1 MTLPSPKSHTKQV
14 DMAKSGKPNG
24 NSSALTEDHAQTS
37 GENSQ
42 TNVQINVSSPITL
55 LEEDPFSS
63 ESSKIL
69 FDGMDELRRCGASVD
84 LDLPQLVIV
93 GQQSAGKS
101 SLLRS
106 LTDIP
111 FPVGD
116 GLCTR
121 FATRIISRRSAP
133 DTADEVK
140 ISIEP
145 GDLDLKEKREPFNPH
160 VPSIT
165 AEVFRS
171 IFEQA
176 GEHMGIVSKGG
187 PSERR
192 KNFSS
197 DVLRI
202 ELHGPNRSHFGILD
216 VPGIFHAV
224 TDTVTKEDMRRVD
237 AMVTSHMKMPGNVII
252 CVAPATDNLANQ
264 QIFTMAKEHAES
276 SRVVGVFTKCDK
288 APHPK
293 SIVRIVR
300 DNKEIALHNG
310 WFVVQNLPEDSKLDQ
325 EAEEKAT
332 FRQDPWIEIPA
343 KQRGTAELKK
353 FLANTLSSRIR
364 KAFPDV
370 QKKLKALL
378 ADEHRRLNALGEER
392 PTADRRR
399 QYLLKILGRF
409 QELARDSLVAP
420 ERLPSDAM
428 KLRGMTQKAMQD
440 FADRM
445 ELSGHLHNFISIRLV
460 DNDVNT
466 ETAPLYKE
474 IRNQIGVNRGEELAG
489 MTNPAV
495 MKPLFAKQ
503 TSKWESFG
511 QAYLEEVVE
520 MSRNVSLRILD
531 YVSWEMS
538 IPEHTKSE
546 LKNIIL
552 EFEVSSR
559 NAATRGIHEY
569 CHKKKTSMMVTT
581 DKLFEQ
587 KVKQAQR
594 ERFTKAVT
602 RYRAVNPPENFLPAP
617 TNDENSKFAAKFRDV
632 SLAWVIVDMPS
643 MEKLFEEI
651 HPRATRNT
659 EDEIHDLLKAYYE
672 IALEAFKAHVISQI
686 VEEGFLQDPKGPILG
701 LSDKYVL
708 SLDEEQI
715 EILGGEDEI
724 VVATRN
730 KATADVKRLEEAL
743 KIAGETWRKSML
755 VER

>member
-1 MTLPSPKSHTKQV
+1 MASPTSKSHTKHA
-14 DMAKSGKPNG
+14 DMFKSSKSSGSSPTSPEDHLKTNGTNGQTNTEVNG
-24 NSSALTEDHAQTS
+24 NA
-37 GENSQ
+37 
-42 TNVQINVSSPITL
+42 PITL

-145 GDLDLKEKREPFNPH
+145 GDSELREKREPFNPH

-176 GEHMGIVSKGG
+176 GEHMGIVSREG
-187 PSERR
+187 PLKKR

-224 TDTVTKEDMRRVD
+224 TDTVTKEDMKRVD
-237 AMVTSHMKMPGNVII
+237 DMVISHMKMPENVII

-264 QIFTMAKEHAES
+264 QIFTMAKQHAES
-276 SRVVGVFTKCDK
+276 SRVVGVFTKCDR

-300 DNKEIALHNG
+300 ENKEIALHNG
-310 WFVVQNLPEDSKLDQ
+310 WFVVQNLPEDSTLDQ
-325 EAEEKAT
+325 ETEEMTT
-332 FRQDPWIEIPA
+332 FRQEPWIEIPA

-370 QKKLKALL
+370 QKKLKVLL
-378 ADEHRRLNALGEER
+378 AHEHQKLTALGEER

-399 QYLLKILGRF
+399 EYLLKILGRY
-409 QELARDSLVAP
+409 QELARDSLMAP

-428 KLRGMTQKAMQD
+428 KLRGMTQSAMQN

-445 ELSGHLHNFISIRLV
+445 EFSGHFHDFVNIDSIN
-460 DNDVNT
+460 NDVEI
-466 ETAPLYKE
+466 ETAPLYRE
-474 IRNQIGVNRGEELAG
+474 IRNQIYVNRGEELAG

-511 QAYLEEVVE
+511 QEYLEEVVE
-520 MSRNVSLRILD
+520 MSRKVSLRILD
-531 YVSWEMS
+531 YVAKEMR
-538 IPEHTKSE
+538 IPDHTKSE
-546 LKNIIL
+546 LKNTIL

-559 NAATRGIHEY
+559 QVATQGIQHY
-569 CHKKKTSMMVTT
+569 CHKNKTSMMVTT
-581 DKLFEQ
+581 NKLFEQ
-587 KVKQAQR
+587 KVKQAQTD
-594 ERFTKAVT
+594 RFMKALT
-602 RYRAVNPPENFLPAP
+602 RYRTINPPESFLPALMDGDNP
-617 TNDENSKFAAKFRDV
+617 KLTAKFKEV
-632 SLAWVIVDMPS
+632 CPAWVIVDMVS
-643 MEKLFEEI
+643 MAKLFEEV

-672 IALEAFKAHVISQI
+672 ISLEAFKEHIISQI
-686 VEEGFLQDPKGPILG
+686 VEVFLQDSKGPVLG

-715 EILGGEDEI
+715 DILGGEDET
-724 VVATRN
+724 VVADRSTS
-730 KATADVKRLEEAL
+730 KADIRRLEEAMR
-743 KIAGETWRKSML
+743 IAEETWRKSML

>member
-1 MTLPSPKSHTKQV
+1 MFWFNSKARGARVGVPERVVSV
-14 DMAKSGKPNG
+14 NG
-24 NSSALTEDHAQTS
+24 
-37 GENSQ
+37 
-42 TNVQINVSSPITL
+42 SSPLSL

-145 GDLDLKEKREPFNPH
+145 GDSELREMGEPFNPH

-165 AEVFRS
+165 AEVFKS

-176 GEHMGIVSKGG
+176 GEHMGIASKDG
-187 PSERR
+187 PLKKR

-202 ELHGPNRSHFGILD
+202 ELLGPNRSHFGILD
-216 VPGIFHAV
+216 VPGIFH
-224 TDTVTKEDMRRVD
+224 TITNTVTKEDMRRVD
-237 AMVTSHMKMPGNVII
+237 AMVTSHMKKPENVII

-264 QIFTMAKEHAES
+264 QIFEMAKEHAES
-276 SRVVGVFTKCDK
+276 SRVVGVFTKCDM

-310 WFVVQNLPEDSKLDQ
+310 WFVVQNLPEHSTLDQ

-364 KAFPDV
+364 KAFPEV
-370 QKKLKALL
+370 QKRLKGLL
-378 ADEHRRLNALGEER
+378 ADEHQKLKDLGEER
-392 PTADRRR
+392 PTSDRRR
-399 QYLLKILGRF
+399 QYLLKILGRY
-409 QELARDSLVAP
+409 QELARDSLTAP

-428 KLRGMTQKAMQD
+428 KLRGMTRKAMQD

-445 ELSGHLHNFISIRLV
+445 ELSGHLHDFINIDLV
-460 DNDVNT
+460 NDDVNI

-474 IRNQIGVNRGEELAG
+474 IRNQTDVNRGEELAG

-511 QAYLEEVVE
+511 QAYLEGVIE
-520 MSRNVSLRILD
+520 MSSKVSLRILD
-531 YVSWEMS
+531 HVSEEMT
-538 IPEHTKSE
+538 IPEHTKRE
-546 LKNIIL
+546 LKNAIL

-559 NAATRGIHEY
+559 HVATRRIHEY
-569 CHKKKTSMMVTT
+569 CHKNKTSMMVTT
-581 DKLFEQ
+581 NNLFGQ
-587 KVKQAQR
+587 KVKQAQTD
-594 ERFTKAVT
+594 RFMKAVT
-602 RYRAVNPPENFLPAP
+602 RYRAINPPENFLPALMDGDNP
-617 TNDENSKFAAKFRDV
+617 KLAAKFRDV
-632 SLAWVIVDMPS
+632 ALGWVIVDMPS
-643 MEKLFEEI
+643 MAKLFEEI

-672 IALEAFKAHVISQI
+672 IALEAFKGHVISEI
-686 VEEGFLQDPKGPILG
+686 VEEFLKDPKGPVLG
-701 LSDKYVL
+701 LSDEYVL

-715 EILGGEDEI
+715 DILGSEDETVI
-724 VVATRN
+724 ATRN
-730 KATADVKRLEEAL
+730 KATADVKRLEEAM
-743 KIAGETWRKSML
+743 KIAGNTWKKSML